1 MSHRFSNKLY
11 SSIVSIFEMPPQIL
25 CSIYSENFM
34 QALLRNSMVDEV
46 EINIQKQEGCE
57 TYFFEGYPA
66 GNYIKQICVVL
77 TLWNKLDRFPVL
89 FQPLVCLAKHDETEE
104 VCEMLSKLTP
114 QLKYVFRELERSES
128 DLTGRNCKEGAQ
140 LSNSPRSFI

>member
-34 QALLRNSMVDEV
+34 QALLRNSMVDDV

-114 QLKYVFRELERSES
+114 
-128 DLTGRNCKEGAQ
+128 
-140 LSNSPRSFI
+140 